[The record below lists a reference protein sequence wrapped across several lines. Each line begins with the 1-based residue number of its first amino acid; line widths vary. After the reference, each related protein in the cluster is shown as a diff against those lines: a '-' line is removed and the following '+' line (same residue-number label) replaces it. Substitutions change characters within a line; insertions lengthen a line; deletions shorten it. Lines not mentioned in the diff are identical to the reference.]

1 MRRAEDGGAEDGGAE
16 DGGDLTPPRRFLL
29 GASLVLIGFNLRIP
43 IASLGPVLP
52 EAVRATGL
60 SPLAASVLTTLPSLC
75 FGLFSPLAPAFSRRI
90 GAERTVLL
98 MLAALALG
106 TVLRAVA
113 SAPAL
118 FAAQILACLGIAA
131 INVLAPALMKRDF
144 QGRAAL
150 MTGLFTMSLCLGAAL
165 SAGTIVPLQRRLGGS
180 WSLALAA
187 WGLPALL
194 TLVLWAALLP
204 RRGEVVRHI
213 ARPRSLWRDRLAWQ
227 VTLFMGLQSALAY
240 LVFGWLA
247 PILRDR
253 GLSPQA
259 AGYLLSLSI
268 LGQAVTSL
276 IAPSLAARG
285 RDQRG
290 VAVLFSALAVASL
303 LACLFAPPGVLWL
316 AACLL
321 GLSQGGLFGVALMLI
336 VLRARDALVAAQLS
350 AMAQGVGYLLASLG
364 PLLAGLLHSATGGWT
379 LVAVWI
385 TAIGAAMAWSGAGAG
400 RALYVGKTPE
410 SAAAITGASAR

>member
-1 MRRAEDGGAEDGGAE
+1 MIRAEEEGGLA
-16 DGGDLTPPRRFLL
+16 PRHRFLL
-29 GASLVLIGFNLRIP
+29 GAGLVLIGFNLRIP

-52 EAVRATGL
+52 EAARASGL
-60 SPLAASVLTTLPSLC
+60 SPWATSVLTTLPSLC
-75 FGLFSPLAPAFSRRI
+75 FGLFSPLAPVFSRRI
-90 GAERTVLL
+90 GDERTVLL
-98 MLAALALG
+98 MLGALTLG
-106 TVLRAVA
+106 TALRGLAG
-113 SAPAL
+113 APAL

-144 QGRAAL
+144 RGHIAL

-165 SAGTIVPLQRRLGGS
+165 AAGVTVPLQRWLGGS

-187 WGLPALL
+187 WALPALL
-194 TLVLWAALLP
+194 ALLLWAAGA
-204 RRGEVVRHI
+204 RRQEAGVRHI
-213 ARPRSLWRDRLAWQ
+213 ARPRSLWRDLLAWQ

-253 GLSPQA
+253 GLSPEA

-285 RDQRG
+285 RDQRF
-290 VAVLFSALAVASL
+290 VAVFFSALAVISL
-303 LACLFAPPGVLWL
+303 LACLFAPPATLWL
-316 AACLL
+316 AACVL

-350 AMAQGVGYLLASLG
+350 AMAQGIGYLLASFG
-364 PLLAGLLHSATGGWT
+364 PLFTGLLHSMSGGWT

-385 TAIGAAMAWSGAGAG
+385 TAIGAALAWSGAGAG
-400 RALYVGKTPE
+400 RALYVGKTPD

>member
-1 MRRAEDGGAEDGGAE
+1 MNSVEA
-16 DGGDLTPPRRFLL
+16 GGDLTPLRRVLL
-29 GASLVLIGFNLRIP
+29 GAGLVLIGFNLRIP

-75 FGLFSPLAPAFSRRI
+75 FGLFSPLAPAFSRWI

-98 MLAALALG
+98 MLAVLSLG
-106 TVLRAVA
+106 TLLRGLAG
-113 SAPAL
+113 APAL
-118 FAAQILACLGIAA
+118 FLAQILACLGIAA
-131 INVLAPALMKRDF
+131 INVLAPALVKRDF
-144 QGRAAL
+144 HRRTAL

-165 SAGTIVPLQRRLGGS
+165 AAGATVPLQRWLSGS
-180 WSLALAA
+180 WSLALALWA
-187 WGLPALL
+187 LPGLL
-194 TLVLWAALLP
+194 TFVLWAAVGR
-204 RRGEVVRHI
+204 RRGEGVRHI

-276 IAPSLAARG
+276 IAPGLAARG

-290 VAVLFSALAVASL
+290 VAVFFSALAVASL
-303 LACLFAPPGVLWL
+303 LACLFAPTGGLWL
-316 AACLL
+316 AASVL

-364 PLLAGLLHSATGGWT
+364 PLFAGLLHSVTGGWS

-385 TAIGAAMAWSGAGAG
+385 TAIGALMAWSGAGAG
-400 RALYVGKTPE
+400 RALYVGAPPP

>member
-1 MRRAEDGGAEDGGAE
+1 MGRA
-16 DGGDLTPPRRFLL
+16 GDDHLTPRHRFLL
-29 GASLVLIGFNLRIP
+29 GASLVAIGFNLRLP

-52 EAVRATGL
+52 EAVRASGM
-60 SPLAASVLTTLPSLC
+60 SPLAASLLTALPSLC

-98 MLAALALG
+98 MLVALTLGTMMRALAG
-106 TVLRAVA
+106 V
-113 SAPAL
+113 PAL
-118 FAAQILACLGIAA
+118 FSAQILACLGIAA

-144 QGRAAL
+144 QGHTAL
-150 MTGLFTMSLCLGAAL
+150 MTGLFTMSLCVGAAI
-165 SAGTIVPLQRRLGGS
+165 SAGTTVPLQRWLGGS

-187 WGLPALL
+187 WALPALL
-194 TLVLWAALLP
+194 TLALWAAVLP

-213 ARPRSLWRDRLAWQ
+213 ARPRSLWRDALAWQ

-253 GLSPQA
+253 GLSPEA

-268 LGQAVTSL
+268 LGQAATSL
-276 IAPSLAARG
+276 IAPSIAARLRQQSG
-285 RDQRG
+285 I
-290 VAVLFSALAVASL
+290 AVFFSALALACL
-303 LACLFAPPGVLWL
+303 LACLFAPRNMLWL
-316 AACLL
+316 ATILL
-321 GLSQGGLFGVALMLI
+321 GLSQGGLFSVALMLI

-350 AMAQGVGYLLASLG
+350 AMAQGVGYLLASFG
-364 PLLAGLLHSATGGWT
+364 PLLAGLLHSMSGGWM

-385 TAIGAAMAWSGAGAG
+385 TAISAAMAWSGARAG
-400 RALYVGKTPE
+400 RALYVGKTPA